1 MERLEDFD
9 RQEFMINMGPQHPS
23 THGVF
28 KLVLK
33 LDGETVIDAEP
44 EIGYLHRSV
53 EKIAENRT
61 YEQVLPLTDRLDY
74 VNAMGNNLAYVM
86 AVEHAAGIEVPER
99 AKAIRVVMAEFN
111 RIASHLISLGTQGLE
126 VGSHTLFLY
135 CFREREKIL
144 DLFEKASGGRLTYSY
159 FRFGGVSKDLPFGW
173 IKEAKEFLDDFDK
186 KLEEYYTLLLDN
198 PIYKGR
204 TAGIGVIKPDIAV
217 SYGASGPVIRG
228 SGIPYDLRKASPY
241 LIYNKLDFSVP
252 VGTHGDVWDRAYVRF
267 QEMKESAR
275 IIRQVLDALPEGPV
289 LEREARYVVIEEGK
303 ASYFAVE
310 SPRGELGFFI
320 VSDGSEKPYRLKIRS
335 PAFVNLSMIREVVK
349 GEKLADV
356 PLILGS
362 LDPVFG
368 EVDR

>member
-1 MERLEDFD
+1 MKDERSEKL
-9 RQEFMINMGPQHPS
+9 EFMVNMGPQHPS

-33 LDGETVIDAEP
+33 LDGETVLDAEP

-86 AVEHAAGIEVPER
+86 AVEHAAGIEIPER
-99 AKAIRVVMAEFN
+99 AKAIRVAMAEFN
-111 RIASHLISLGTQGLE
+111 RIASHLISIGTQGLE

-144 DLFEKASGGRLTYSY
+144 DLFEKASGGRLTYTY
-159 FRFGGVSKDLPFGW
+159 FRFGGVSKDLPKGW
-173 IKEAKEFLDDFDK
+173 IEEAKSFLDEF
-186 KLEEYYTLLLDN
+186 EEKMKEYFVLLLDN
-198 PIYKGR
+198 PIYKTR
-204 TAGIGVIKPDIAV
+204 TRLIGVIKPEVAI

-228 SGIPYDLRKASPY
+228 SGIPYDIRKASPY

-252 VGTHGDVWDRAYVRF
+252 VGTEGDVWDRAFVRF
-267 QEMKESAR
+267 QEMAESVK
-275 IIRQVLDALPEGPV
+275 IIRQVLDNLPQGPV
-289 LEREARYVVIEEGK
+289 YEREARYVQIPEGT

-335 PAFVNLSMIREVVK
+335 PAFVNLSLIREVIK

-356 PLILGS
+356 PLVLGS

>member
-1 MERLEDFD
+1 
-9 RQEFMINMGPQHPS
+9 MINMGPQHPS

-86 AVEHAAGIEVPER
+86 AVENAAGIEVPER
-99 AKAIRVVMAEFN
+99 AKAIRVIMAEFN

-159 FRFGGVSKDLPFGW
+159 FRFGGISKDLPKGW
-173 IKEAKEFLDDFDK
+173 IDEAREFLNDFENK
-186 KLEEYYTLLLDN
+186 MEEYFVLLLDN

-204 TAGIGVIKPDIAV
+204 TVGIGIIKPETAI

-228 SGIPYDLRKASPY
+228 SGIPYDVRKANPY
-241 LIYNKLDFSVP
+241 LIYNKLDFNIP
-252 VGTHGDVWDRAYVRF
+252 TGENGDVWDRAYVRF
-267 QEMKESAR
+267 QEMKESVK
-275 IIRQVLDALPEGPV
+275 IIRQVIENLPEGSV
-289 LEREARYVVIEEGK
+289 LEREARYIVIEEGLS
-303 ASYFAVE
+303 SYFSVE

-320 VSDGSEKPYRLKIRS
+320 YSDGTEKPYRLKIRS
-335 PAFVNLSMIREVVK
+335 PAFVNLSMIKEIIK

-356 PLILGS
+356 PLVLGS

>member
-1 MERLEDFD
+1 MSEYIEPTEIF
-9 RQEFMINMGPQHPS
+9 INMGPQHPS

-33 LDGETVIDAEP
+33 LDGETVVDAEP

-74 VNAMGNNLAYVM
+74 VNAMGNNLAYVL
-86 AVEHAAGIEVPER
+86 AVEKAAGIEVPER
-99 AKAIRVVMAEFN
+99 ANAIRVVMAELN

-126 VGSHTLFLY
+126 VGSHTVFLY
-135 CFREREKIL
+135 CFRERERIL
-144 DLFEKASGGRLTYSY
+144 DLFEKASGGRLTYTY
-159 FRFGGVSKDLPFGW
+159 FRFGGVSKDLPAGW
-173 IKEAKEFLDDFDK
+173 IEEALEFLEDFEDK
-186 KLEEYYTLLLDN
+186 MKEYWILLLGN
-198 PIYKGR
+198 PIYRGR
-204 TAGIGVIKPDIAV
+204 TFGIGVISPETAL

-228 SGIPYDLRKASPY
+228 SGIPYDLRKSSPY
-241 LIYNKLDFSVP
+241 LIYDQLDFEVP
-252 VGTHGDVWDRAYVRF
+252 VGENGDVWDRAFVRF
-267 QEMKESAR
+267 EEMKQSVN
-275 IIRQVLDALPEGPV
+275 IIRQVLKNMPSGPV
-289 LEREARYVVIEEGK
+289 LSREARYVVIEKGVK
-303 ASYFAVE
+303 SYHAVE

-320 VSDGSEKPYRLKIRS
+320 ISEGTEKPYRLKIRS
-335 PAFVNLSMIREVVK
+335 PAFVNLSMIKEVIK

>member
-1 MERLEDFD
+1 MKEKRELETFD
-9 RQEFMINMGPQHPS
+9 FMINMGPQHPS

-28 KLVLK
+28 RLTLK
-33 LDGETVIDAEP
+33 LDGETVVDAEP

-61 YEQVLPLTDRLDY
+61 YEQALPLTDRLDY

-86 AVEHAAGIEVPER
+86 AVEDTAGIEVPER

-126 VGSHTLFLY
+126 VGSHTFFLY
-135 CFREREKIL
+135 CFRERERIL
-144 DLFEKASGGRLTYSY
+144 DLFEKASGGRLTYTY
-159 FRFGGVSKDLPFGW
+159 FRFGGLSKDLPDGW
-173 IKEAKEFLDDFDK
+173 VKEALEFLKDFEEK
-186 KLEEYYTLLLDN
+186 MKEYYVLFLDN

-204 TAGIGVIKPDIAV
+204 AAGIGKIDPGLAIN
-217 SYGASGPVIRG
+217 YGASGPVLRG
-228 SGIPYDLRKASPY
+228 SGVPLDLRKKASY
-241 LIYNKLDFSVP
+241 LIYDQLEFDIP
-252 VGTHGDVWDRAYVRF
+252 VGTDGDVWDRSWVRF
-267 QEMKESAR
+267 REMQESVK
-275 IIRQVLDALPEGPV
+275 IIRQVLDSLPSGPV
-289 LEREARYVVIEEGK
+289 LEREARYVVIEEGTVN
-303 ASYFAVE
+303 YFAVE

-356 PLILGS
+356 PLIIGS

>member
-1 MERLEDFD
+1 MEIKKDWETFD
-9 RQEFMINMGPQHPS
+9 FMINMGPQHPS

-28 KLVLK
+28 RLTLK
-33 LDGETVIDAEP
+33 LDGETVVDAEP

-86 AVEHAAGIEVPER
+86 AVEDTAGIEIPER
-99 AKAIRVVMAEFN
+99 AKAIRVVMAELN

-126 VGSHTLFLY
+126 VGSHTFFLY

-144 DLFEKASGGRLTYSY
+144 DLFEKASGGRLTYTY
-159 FRFGGVSKDLPFGW
+159 FRFGGVSRDLPAGW
-173 IKEAKEFLDDFDK
+173 IEEVLSFLKDFEEKMKEYFVLF
-186 KLEEYYTLLLDN
+186 LDN
-198 PIYKGR
+198 PIYKSR
-204 TAGIGVIKPDIAV
+204 ATGIGKINPETALN
-217 SYGASGPVIRG
+217 YGASGPVLRG
-228 SGIPYDLRKASPY
+228 SGVAFDLRKKSPY
-241 LIYNKLDFSVP
+241 LIYDQLEFEVP
-252 VGTHGDVWDRAYVRF
+252 VGSDGDVWDRSWVRF
-267 QEMKESAR
+267 REMQESVS
-275 IIRQVLDALPEGPV
+275 IIRQVLDNLPSGPV
-289 LEREARYVVIEEGK
+289 LEREARYLVIEEGTVK
-303 ASYFAVE
+303 YFAVE

-320 VSDGSEKPYRLKIRS
+320 VADGSEKPYRLKIRS
-335 PAFVNLSMIREVVK
+335 PAFVNLSLIREVVR

-356 PLILGS
+356 PLIIGS